1 MSTIGSLGC
10 NESPET
16 FLSGLREHVRRS
28 APDILSTFDEYAGE
42 ALFGHELLEETLR
55 QLPARAHILE
65 IGAGALM
72 LSCMLA
78 REGYDVTAV
87 EPVGDGFSHLSKLQ
101 RVVLEY
107 ANEHGAQPKLIRA
120 PGEDLSVKNQ
130 FDYAFS
136 VNVMEHVGDVARVLE
151 NVYASL
157 KPGGTY
163 RFICPNYAFPY
174 EPHFNLPTLF
184 SRKLTERVMSRHIM
198 ASKKVVDPAGT
209 WASLNWITV
218 GKVRRVCRT
227 RLQTAPQFDRRIVDI
242 YLTRMLSGGR
252 FSERRG
258 PLFARMLS
266 ILTWLRVTALAGL
279 IPVRWLPLMDCRV
292 VRR

>member
-1 MSTIGSLGC
+1 MSAVVPPSS
-10 NESPET
+10 NEWPET
-16 FLSGLREHVRRS
+16 FLSGLREYVRQN
-28 APDILSTFDEYAGE
+28 APGILATFDEYAGE
-42 ALFGHELLEETLR
+42 ARFGRELLEESLR
-55 QLPARAHILE
+55 QLPAGACMLE

-78 REGYDVTAV
+78 REGYEVTAV
-87 EPVGDGFSHLSKLQ
+87 EPVGDGFSHLAKLQ
-101 RVVLEY
+101 SVVMAY
-107 ANEHGAQPKLIRA
+107 ASERGATPNLIRA
-120 PGEDLSVKNQ
+120 PGEALSLKNQ

-151 NVYASL
+151 NVHASL
-157 KPGGTY
+157 KRGGTY

-184 SRKLTERVMSRHIM
+184 SRKLTERVMSRRIM
-198 ASKKVVDPAGT
+198 KSKKVIDPAGT

-218 GKVRRVCRT
+218 SKVRRICRT
-227 RLQTAPQFDRRIVDI
+227 RLQATPQFDRHIVDI
-242 YLTRMLSGGR
+242 YLTRMLAGGQ

-258 PLFARMLS
+258 PLFTRTLAALQR
-266 ILTWLRVTALAGL
+266 LRVTALAGL
-279 IPVRWLPLMDCRV
+279 VPLRWLPLMDCRV